1 MQEICKQNL
10 KTMENESN
18 RKKIQSLWKQNKRE
32 VWKQNRR
39 EEERIKLSDLDQNG
53 NKITEKMRES
63 KIAEKKP
70 MRRA

>member
-1 MQEICKQNL
+1 MNQIW
-10 KTMENESN
+10 
-18 RKKIQSLWKQNKRE
+18 SLWKQNKRE